1 MTESSAA
8 TTLTPR
14 QFQRAVLA
22 WYDEHGRKD
31 LPWQKKITPY
41 RVWISE
47 IMLQQTQ
54 VSTVIPYFERFM
66 QRFPDVATLAA
77 APSDEVLHHWTGL
90 GYYARA
96 RNLHKASKQIVNEFA
111 GKFPKDIESLISL
124 PGIGRSTAGAIA
136 SISMQLRAPILDG
149 NVKRVLSRFY
159 AIAGWPGER
168 AVEQQLWRV
177 AEELTPEDRL
187 RDYTQVMMDLGATL
201 CTRSKPRCSECPLQ
215 KQCIAHRNSTQHEY
229 PGRKPKKTIPVKSTV
244 MLLLENADGAI
255 LLEQRPPSGLWGGL
269 WCPPQTDSHDDIAQT
284 LKSLNLS
291 GDNIVTLTPFRHTF
305 SHFHLDITPIRIR
318 VRPNERS
325 VADALHQRWILAHSP
340 GRLGLAA
347 PVKKLLS
354 QLQ

>member
-1 MTESSAA
+1 MTESP

-14 QFQRAVLA
+14 QFQRTVLA

-31 LPWQKKITPY
+31 LPWQKKINPY

-66 QRFPDVATLAA
+66 QRFPDVVTLAA

-96 RNLHKASKQIVNEFA
+96 RNLHKASKQVVAEFS
-111 GKFPKDIESLISL
+111 GKFPKDIESLMSL

-159 AIAGWPGER
+159 AISGWPGER

-177 AEELTPEDRL
+177 AEELTPNDRL

-201 CTRSKPRCSECPLQ
+201 CTRSKPRCGECPLQ
-215 KQCIAHRNSTQHEY
+215 KQCVARSNATQSEY
-229 PGRKPKKTIPVKSTV
+229 PGRKPKKAIPVRSTV
-244 MLLLENADGAI
+244 MLLLENASGDF

-269 WCPPQTDSHDDIAQT
+269 WCPPQIDNHDDIEPT
-284 LKSLNLS
+284 LKSLNLK
-291 GDNIVTLTPFRHTF
+291 GDKVIALAPFRHTF

-318 VRPNERS
+318 VRPNAKS
-325 VADALHQRWILAHSP
+325 VADSPQQRWISANNP

-347 PVKKLLS
+347 PIKKLLT
-354 QLQ
+354 QLA